1 MGRGLDLRARMSGH
15 ATSFPELVSVHHL
28 WRKQLAA
35 LEAGE
40 PSAASTVKVPL
51 TPEYERMLASFEAE
65 YGRIV
70 FAYWCKN
77 VPSAVAVTVDDL
89 HGWGRLRR
97 LWKGHPHTR
106 FHMATDWA
114 TTLDPDVSTLLHR
127 CQQRATKASEV
138 LVGTSERLAVTWIGT
153 IAAHLLTVPACERES
168 NGHPF
173 KGRTGL
179 LRADKG
185 ALDDVDDYY
194 TRAGPQAARLV
205 YVWGMLVTLVLLG
218 ALAGGLALLWR
229 ADAWG
234 LHDTTVLDLA
244 IAVAMGAVGAVVS
257 VLFRMG
263 PAGKTGFK
271 VDYEVGRRI
280 IRRLGYLRPPLGA
293 ASAVVVYGAM
303 QAGMFHAPT
312 SAGSND
318 AYVVMVV
325 SFVAGFS
332 ERWLQVIVRQTESSA
347 DDADGDTPPSEQ
359 NGAGLTLKRARA
371 VVRHDE
377 HVQTG
382 SDGGTGSSP
391 SPI

>member
-1 MGRGLDLRARMSGH
+1 LGRGLDSHARTSGH

-35 LEAGE
+35 LEAGD
-40 PSAASTVKVPL
+40 PCTADTVKVPL
-51 TPEYERMLASFEAE
+51 TAEWQRALATFEREH
-65 YGRIV
+65 GRIV
-70 FAYWCKN
+70 FAHWCKN
-77 VPSAVAVTVDDL
+77 VPSAVAVTIDDVR
-89 HGWGRLRR
+89 GVRR
-97 LWKGHPHTR
+97 VRTLWRGHPHTR

-114 TTLDPDVSTLLHR
+114 TTLDPDVSKLLHR

-153 IAAHLLTVPACERES
+153 IAAHLLTVPKLERES
-168 NGHPF
+168 TEQHPF

-179 LRADKG
+179 LRSDKC
-185 ALDDVDDYY
+185 ALDEVDDYY
-194 TRAGPQAARLV
+194 PRAGPQAARLV

-293 ASAVVVYGAM
+293 ASAVVIYGAM

-312 SAGSND
+312 AAGSND

-347 DDADGDTPPSEQ
+347 DDADADTPSAQQ
-359 NGAGLTLKRARA
+359 NGAGLTATLKHTRVLHR
-371 VVRHDE
+371 DE
-377 HVQTG
+377 HAHTG
-382 SDGGTGSSP
+382 SDGGTG
-391 SPI
+391 